1 MKQAFSASISTQTS
15 KTMNRNRPFFLLSC
29 RSQAFCHSRSCAQH
43 NAKFWGKLFFL
54 KSVPLANDNKV
65 FSVVSVSVYVF
76 VYMFMYE
83 CLCTCVSMPVELKKQ
98 LQVKLL
104 KRCPHFI
111 ETGFLKDLEL
121 TKQARLASQWV
132 PRIQLSLPPQH
143 WYNKLVP
150 LCPAFYLGPED

>member
-1 MKQAFSASISTQTS
+1 M
-15 KTMNRNRPFFLLSC
+15 
-29 RSQAFCHSRSCAQH
+29 
-43 NAKFWGKLFFL
+43 
-54 KSVPLANDNKV
+54 PLANDNKV

-121 TKQARLASQWV
+121 TK
-132 PRIQLSLPPQH
+132 
-143 WYNKLVP
+143 
-150 LCPAFYLGPED
+150 